1 MKINTTVHSV
11 QQSLKNLT
19 NPPVKLTH
27 VYELLAAAFGY
38 NSYASLKRV
47 AILTNF
53 DDPTAANQDSILKRA
68 SSLGYQTFPSRELAT
83 ILEDEGLGELTFYEL
98 AMKLREGDHFIQ
110 DDLDQLIAAEKN
122 AWANYCLALHY
133 SEEDDETQVGSE
145 YWHNQMLAGRSLSGH
160 EKKFALEYKK
170 QQEKAN
176 KYVLYLRKAAS
187 MGCELALLDLA
198 EKFDD
203 AAFFES
209 NHQNMVTDP
218 MRIAQIAQNLG
229 RIKDQHYWLTA
240 AAEAG
245 NTEAMREL
253 IEDFDSIDLTR
264 CWTWIYLS
272 QLLGDDLTEDRH
284 YAIHENGAIYD
295 DDVGGPM
302 YADGIEGINIEPL
315 EKQQDELA
323 KLAADALFS
332 QIKK

>member
-38 NSYASLKRV
+38 NSYASLKSV

-53 DDPTAANQDSILKRA
+53 DDTTTANQDSILRRA
-68 SSLGYQTFPSRELAT
+68 SSLGYQTFPATELVT
-83 ILEDEGLGELTFYEL
+83 IVEEEGLGALTFSEL
-98 AMKLREGDHFIQ
+98 AMKLREGDHFIE
-110 DDLDQLIAAEKN
+110 DDLDQIIAAEKN

-133 SEEDDETQVGSE
+133 AEEDDETQVGSE

-160 EKKFALEYKK
+160 EKTFALEYKK

-176 KYVLYLRKAAS
+176 KYVFHLRKAAS
-187 MGCELALLDLA
+187 LGCDLALLDLA
-198 EKFDD
+198 EKFED
-203 AAFFES
+203 ASFFES
-209 NHQNMVTDP
+209 NHQNMISDP
-218 MRIAQIAQNLG
+218 MRIAKIAQNLG
-229 RIKDQHYWLTA
+229 RVKEQHYWLTA

-253 IEDFDSIDLTR
+253 IESFDSIDLTR

-272 QLLGDDLTEDRH
+272 QLLEDDLTEDHH
-284 YAIHENGAIYD
+284 YAIHENGATYD
-295 DDVGGPM
+295 DDEGGPI
-302 YADGIEGINIEPL
+302 YADGIDGINIEPL

-332 QIKK
+332 RIKK